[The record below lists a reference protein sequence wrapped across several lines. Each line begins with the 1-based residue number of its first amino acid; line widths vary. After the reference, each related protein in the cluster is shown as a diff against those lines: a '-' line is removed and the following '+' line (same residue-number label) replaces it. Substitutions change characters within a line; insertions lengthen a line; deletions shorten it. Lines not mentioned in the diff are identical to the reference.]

1 MAYSETQFQREL
13 LKALNKISSELHES
27 NVLAKKSVEMQKRMM
42 EINEAAAHRMSIE
55 ELKIMR
61 EADAMMC
68 KQEEERMNNS
78 YERYTFLSKY
88 DLEKFNAESE
98 DNKEQ

>member
-27 NVLAKKSVEMQKRMM
+27 NVLAKKSVAMQERMM

-68 KQEEERMNNS
+68 KQEEER
-78 YERYTFLSKY
+78 YDYTMINEY
-88 DLEKFNAESE
+88 DIEKFNAESE

>member
-1 MAYSETQFQREL
+1 MGYSETQFQREL

-42 EINEAAAHRMSIE
+42 EINEAAAHQMSIE

-61 EADAMMC
+61 EADAMID
-68 KQEEERMNNS
+68 KRIRNLPDEWFG
-78 YERYTFLSKY
+78 T
-88 DLEKFNAESE
+88 ESE